1 METCSNGASETG
13 SDDELEE
20 TEIERLVGVDC
31 KADDAF
37 DTCQAA
43 GT

>member
-13 SDDELEE
+13 SDDELKEK
-20 TEIERLVGVDC
+20 EIKRLVDVDC
-31 KADDAF
+31 EDDDAF
-37 DTCQAA
+37 DTCQTA